1 MNNSSTH
8 IIPDSFD
15 GKRLDNAL
23 SLVLPDSGLR
33 LRRRYC
39 DEGLVQVNGRDR
51 KPGYKV
57 QSGQEIRVEFPESQH
72 SLPEVEIVSQSDTV
86 AALFK
91 PAKVH
96 SASIVG
102 KDTPNVESALM
113 DLFPDHSPVLLNRLD
128 YLTSGLLLVGLNRG
142 GCDTYHAMESDGT
155 IRKFYLAL
163 VEGRFD
169 GTATVKCELDVD
181 NRKVTRILETDTSD
195 ERRWTEVH
203 ALGHDRERNITLVRC
218 MITKGAR
225 HQIRAHLSSI
235 DHPIVGDPVYGNG
248 SSDEI
253 LHLHHYKVE
262 MDDFTA
268 RIGVGW
274 ADDFAK

>member
-1 MNNSSTH
+1 MNNSNTY

-39 DEGLVQVNGRDR
+39 DEGLVQVNGRNR

-57 QSGQEIRVEFPESQH
+57 HSGQEIRVQFPKSQH
-72 SLPEVEIVSQSDTV
+72 TLPEVEIVHQAGPI

-91 PAKVH
+91 PAQVH

-102 KDTPNVESALM
+102 KDTPNVESTLKE
-113 DLFPDHSPVLLNRLD
+113 LFPDHSPVLLNRLD

-142 GCDTYHAMESDGT
+142 GCDSYHTQESDGA
-155 IRKFYLAL
+155 IKKFYLAL

-169 GTATVKCELDVD
+169 GTTTVKRELDVD
-181 NRKVTRILETDTSD
+181 NRKVTRILETVTSD

-203 ALGHDRERNITLVRC
+203 ALGHDREQDLTLVRC

-248 SSDEI
+248 SSEET
-253 LHLHHYKVE
+253 LYLHHYKVE
-262 MDDFTA
+262 MDGFTA
-268 RIGVGW
+268 RIDIGW